1 MVVKITFKTNNKM
14 KNLVTAFFCCLMVA
28 LCMSCSSD
36 SDESPV
42 SECKEY
48 KYSNEEI
55 RQINKLKEDY
65 NVDFENPSK
74 SDKPL
79 PTIKEMEELCK
90 MIASLNSSARKTTR
104 NGNSITNV
112 TPKRVR
118 RRAFS
123 DALEYSGS
131 YEGRGTIDNYN
142 CEFDYKV
149 SWKNTN
155 TSGCGDVKGEVI
167 QIRESGAGSWR
178 LVYVGFS
185 YEYRA
190 SHTLRYTFHFEANYI
205 GGYNVKKIGYTSV
218 LSM

>member
-1 MVVKITFKTNNKM
+1 M
-14 KNLVTAFFCCLMVA
+14 KNLVTTFLCCLMVA

-36 SDESPV
+36 SDEFPV

-55 RQINKLKEDY
+55 MQINKLKEDY

-185 YEYRA
+185 YGYAA
-190 SHTLRYTFHFEANYI
+190 SHTLRYTFLFEANYI
-205 GGYNVKKIGYTSV
+205 GGYKVKKIGYTSE